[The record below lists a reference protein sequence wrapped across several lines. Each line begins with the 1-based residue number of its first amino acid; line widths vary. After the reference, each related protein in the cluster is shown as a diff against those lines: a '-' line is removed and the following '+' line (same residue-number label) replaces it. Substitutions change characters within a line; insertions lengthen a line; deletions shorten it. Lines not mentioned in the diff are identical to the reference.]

1 VGAAEVRTR
10 QTVQLFLPLA
20 AGQESTFVLHVSG
33 GGKRIATDPRILNF
47 RVFKL
52 GLVE

>member
-1 VGAAEVRTR
+1 MDAAEVRTR

-20 AGQESTFVLHVSG
+20 AGQENVFVLHVSG
-33 GGKRIATDPRILNF
+33 GGKWVPTDPRILNF

-52 GLVE
+52 GPVE